1 MKKSVATNL
10 DIPKRKP
17 GRPKKVVK
25 DAITTDNEN
34 LSWQEKVDD
43 IQRKLSQYMRKLNTI
58 KGLLQ
63 SYYLLEDDG
72 SLADEIVLPEK
83 KTPYWYVRSDIGRNG
98 FVVQPTEWIGGIS
111 DRFRF
116 ANGNF
121 FLDKKMADDVC
132 RSKNI
137 LMEIIED
144 ISK

>member
-1 MKKSVATNL
+1 MKKNETTNL
-10 DIPKRKP
+10 DTPKRRP
-17 GRPKKVVK
+17 GRPKKTVK
-25 DAITTDNEN
+25 ETITANSET
-34 LSWQEKVDD
+34 LSWQEKVGVL
-43 IQRKLSQYMRKLNTI
+43 QREYSQYMRKLKNI
-58 KGLLQ
+58 KGLLH
-63 SYYLLEDDG
+63 SYYLLEEDG
-72 SLADEIVLPEK
+72 TLTDEIILPEK

-116 ANGNF
+116 ASGNF